1 MPLVMLIFFLLLS
14 FSTSFVSGYIRI
26 KSLFPTTIRKVLPL
40 LSSNS
45 GDIRYLQNEFN
56 NLSQQT
62 GSLKFK
68 TFYDWDE
75 IQALVEDQL
84 FEKNEFNQF
93 WIDIVGDVKK
103 PCNFDQFVEIN
114 RLIDNEIEDEENYD
128 EEENEQ
134 GVIIEEEILSSGSE
148 SIDESSND
156 QDESDVWNTSFD
168 PIKYMDPEFILYLRN
183 FFNKYSTNDIL
194 SFSALSEWSDV
205 KELLQEGNIDVDIL
219 KDLWLEALQETGSPI
234 NDKKYVFQKATINF
248 DTFLRINIRLNEV
261 IEEVE
266 NAIESLSDEDLVSYY
281 KSEFQNL
288 ISDNNIKDNM
298 LTIKQV
304 LNWND
309 LKQVMID
316 FNVEEDIIVSI
327 WNSLKSHISNTNTDE
342 TKKEKGFGA
351 ISKSQLYNEMKPIN
365 EDEFVNFNYLLEA
378 YLKQKVPAAPTDWDP
393 VTE

>member
-194 SFSALSEWSDV
+194 SFSALSEWNDV

-248 DTFLRINIRLNEV
+248 DTFLRINIRLNEI

-316 FNVEEDIIVSI
+316 FNVEEDIIISI
-327 WNSLKSHISNTNTDE
+327 WKSLKSQISNTNTDE
-342 TKKEKGFGA
+342 QKKEKGFGA

-393 VTE
+393 ITE